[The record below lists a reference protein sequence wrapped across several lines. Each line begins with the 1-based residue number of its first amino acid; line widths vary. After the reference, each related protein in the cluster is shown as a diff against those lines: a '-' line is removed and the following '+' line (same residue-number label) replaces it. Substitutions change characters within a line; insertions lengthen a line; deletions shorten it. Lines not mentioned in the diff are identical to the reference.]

1 VSVETFGPAA
11 VQARIAEIQ
20 GRFLSTPSATPVSS
34 RATAGSGTAGRS
46 TSGATASGVTAGGAT
61 AGAAQGAGD
70 FASALAR
77 LAESAATPAPAPST
91 ATPSANPS
99 AGQSS
104 SPVPTGDQVVADA
117 RKYLGIP
124 YVWGGTDPARG
135 LDCSGLVQRVY
146 SDLGIDL
153 PRVSQD
159 QAHVGRAVPG
169 LAQARPGDLLCF
181 GTPADHIGIYIG
193 GHKMIVAPKTGDVVK
208 VQDVYRTPSTIRRVL
223 SDSAPVAR
231 TSVAGATAVPAGVAT
246 TTSSSPALAAAPAAY
261 RSLFEQAG
269 RRHGVSPALLA
280 AVAKVESGFN
290 RSAVS
295 GAGARGLM
303 QLMPSTA
310 RGLGVDPMDP
320 AQAVDGAARLL
331 ASHLRTYGSIPL
343 ALAAYNAGP
352 GAVNRYNGV
361 PPYAETQAY
370 VTKVQTAMTGAAA

>member
-1 VSVETFGPAA
+1 MSIDSFGPMA

-20 GRFLSTPSATPVSS
+20 SRFTPVGTVQTAAATS
-34 RATAGSGTAGRS
+34 RGTAG
-46 TSGATASGVTAGGAT
+46 ATTGGAGST
-61 AGAAQGAGD
+61 LTTQRAGD
-70 FASALAR
+70 FAAALAR
-77 LAESAATPAPAPST
+77 LNDLPAIAAPGSSGGAGVTEGIAAQPVSA
-91 ATPSANPS
+91 
-99 AGQSS
+99 
-104 SPVPTGDQVVADA
+104 PVAVTVTGSQVVADA
-117 RKYLGIP
+117 RKYLGVP
-124 YVWGGTDPARG
+124 YVWGGTDPAKG

-146 SDLGIDL
+146 GDLGIDL

-159 QAHVGRAVPG
+159 QAHVGQAVPS

-181 GTPADHIGIYIG
+181 GRPADHIGIYIG
-193 GHKMIVAPKTGDVVK
+193 GSKMIVAPKTGDVVK

-223 SDSAPVAR
+223 PDSAPVTGVPVHA
-231 TSVAGATAVPAGVAT
+231 TPVAGTPAGGGAVA
-246 TTSSSPALAAAPAAY
+246 SSSALAAAPAAY
-261 RSLFEQAG
+261 RSMFEEAA
-269 RRHGVSPALLA
+269 RRHGVPAALLA

-290 RSAVS
+290 RAAVS

-303 QLMPSTA
+303 QLMPGTA

-331 ASHLRTYGSIPL
+331 ATHLRTYGSVPL

-370 VTKVQTAMTGAAA
+370 VTKVQAAMTGAAV